1 LTTQEERHRW
11 SIASPAEIERTAR
24 ELAALR
30 DRFLSAG
37 GPAPP
42 SFARQVILNS
52 WQRCRQM
59 SVDAGRRAAPLAITF
74 DAQLRELREANEQLL
89 RAAHPVAVRL
99 ADHLSGS
106 GYVVVVTDASGCILD
121 LAGDLDVRRRLSRI
135 DFVPGG
141 DWSEVAAGTNAI
153 GTALADRR
161 PVQLMGAEH
170 FCDGWTD
177 LTCTAAPIR
186 HPGNSEIIGV
196 LDITGDYRLIRSHLT
211 GLLAVSALEIEER
224 LRTFFLCHS
233 CSRSDDERE
242 HCWTGLIGEP
252 APNGSE
258 QPAPSDAQLLA
269 LAGGAIGASLDLHV
283 TLETVAEQTATLL
296 RLERAWVCLF
306 SDESEFG
313 LVAHGWSRERGN
325 RRSLAGIE
333 CALCESEAVT
343 LLRERGQPVIAD
355 DVIASPLFPDS
366 LVASH
371 AVRSIALLPLAT
383 ARGIAGFV
391 VTPRSAPSHWGLD
404 DLRRALALSCQAAT
418 AVENALLFDALRL
431 HNRQIEAVNSVAEL
445 LGTLPDPAQHL
456 DAVLTSIAAVMD
468 LDAGRIYLRDAESG
482 LLQSA
487 AYYGHDGEPAT
498 HARQADRQPVLRR
511 EEQLDVLCVPL
522 LDGDAIVGVL
532 EFASRRAGSLTE
544 DDLATLV
551 AIGQHLSMAL
561 KNAHLQRSAGEV
573 EALRQAD
580 RLKSEFLATVSHDLR
595 SPLTAI
601 RASIEGLLDP
611 RARRPVRD
619 EEALL
624 QNIASQA
631 NRLGRLV
638 DQLLDLTQIEAGGL
652 SLDREWNE
660 LPALVAD
667 AVGGVTALYGPH
679 RIRCEIPRDAPLL
692 FVDHDRFIQVLYN
705 LLDNACKYAVPDAP
719 ITIEATWSPTELTAG
734 VADGGPGVPASER
747 ENVFQ
752 RFYRGGGGAR
762 KTGVRSI
769 GLGLAICRGI
779 VEAHGGKIWVEEN
792 RGRGSLFRFT
802 IPLVAEHT
810 TELGVVESNTAHA
823 RFRRKVS

>member
-1 LTTQEERHRW
+1 MTTHEERHRW

-24 ELAALR
+24 ELAFLR
-30 DRFLSAG
+30 DRFLCAG
-37 GPAPP
+37 GTASPA
-42 SFARQVILNS
+42 FARPVILES
-52 WQRCRQM
+52 WERCRKM
-59 SVDAGRRAAPLAITF
+59 SVDAGRRAAPLAVTF
-74 DAQLRELREANEQLL
+74 DAQMRELREANELLL
-89 RAAHPVAVRL
+89 RAARPVAVRL
-99 ADHLSGS
+99 ANHLSGS
-106 GYVVVVTDASGCILD
+106 GYVVVVSDAAACILD
-121 LAGDLDVRRRLSRI
+121 LQGDVDVRRRLSRI

-186 HPGNSEIIGV
+186 HPASSEIIGV

-224 LRTFFLCHS
+224 LRAFLLCNS
-233 CSRSDDERE
+233 CSRSDDERSR
-242 HCWTGLIGEP
+242 CWMSFVSDSAIGASEP
-252 APNGSE
+252 AA
-258 QPAPSDAQLLA
+258 QSDAQLLA

-283 TLETVAEQTATLL
+283 TLEAVAEQTATLL
-296 RLERAWVCLF
+296 HLERAWVCLF
-306 SDESEFG
+306 AEGSEFG
-313 LVAHGWSRERGN
+313 LVAHGWSRERAL
-325 RRSLAGIE
+325 RPSLAGIE
-333 CALCESEAVT
+333 RQLAGSEAVT

-355 DVIASPLFPDS
+355 DVIASPLFPDG
-366 LVASH
+366 LVGSH
-371 AVRSIALLPLAT
+371 GVRALALLPLAT

-391 VTPRSAPSHWGLD
+391 ATPHGAPTHWSLD

-418 AVENALLFDALRL
+418 AIENALLFDALRL

-456 DAVLTSIAAVMD
+456 DTVLASIAAVME
-468 LDAGRIYLRDAESG
+468 LDAGLVYLRDPESG
-482 LLQSA
+482 RL
-487 AYYGHDGEPAT
+487 EPAGQFG
-498 HARQADRQPVLRR
+498 HAQAPPPRTRPFERQPVLRR
-511 EEQLDVLCVPL
+511 EARGDVLCVPL
-522 LDGDAIVGVL
+522 FDGEMVAGVL
-532 EFASRRAGSLTE
+532 ELLGRRPGSLTDE
-544 DDLATLV
+544 DLGTLA

-561 KNAHLQRSAGEV
+561 KNASLQRSAGEV

-601 RASIEGLLDP
+601 RASVEGLLDT
-611 RARRPVRD
+611 RARRPARD
-619 EEALL
+619 EETLL

-667 AVGGVTALYGPH
+667 AVGGIAVLYGAH
-679 RIRCEIPRDAPLL
+679 RIRCEIPRGAPLL
-692 FVDHDRFIQVLYN
+692 YVDQDRFIQVLYN
-705 LLDNACKYAVPDAP
+705 LLDNACKYAPEAP
-719 ITIEATWSPTELTAG
+719 IAIEAAWSQTELTVG
-734 VADGGPGVPASER
+734 VADRGPGVPPGER
-747 ENVFQ
+747 ESVFQ
-752 RFYRGGGGAR
+752 RFYRGGNGKR
-762 KTGVRSI
+762 NGVRSI

-779 VEAHGGKIWVEEN
+779 VEAHGGKIWIED
-792 RGRGSLFRFT
+792 RPARGSLFRFT

-810 TELGVVESNTAHA
+810 AELGVSESGTVHA
-823 RFRRKVS
+823 GPRRKVS